1 MLFCSYGNWTLVQFV
16 VLNSTLAAYI
26 FKSGVRAN
34 DVTAVNEGRLKFMH
48 SIILFT
54 EKLSITIYVIVFSI
68 LQRRQYVIYIISDS
82 NEK

>member
-1 MLFCSYGNWTLVQFV
+1 MLFCIYGNWTLVQFV

-54 EKLSITIYVIVFSI
+54 EKLSITIYVIVFPI